1 MVARAA
7 ADLGAAAPALAEVGE
22 LFVAAGHE
30 IAVVGGPVRDAFLSR
45 LGSTPDLDLTTSAR
59 PRQTH
64 ELLRRWG
71 DASWDIG
78 KDYGTIGARRGDVV
92 VEVTTYRADRYE
104 HSSRN
109 PEVVFGDDLEGDLRR
124 RDLTINA
131 MAFRL
136 PSMELVDPH
145 GGLHDLMAQV
155 LRTPAPAHESFDD
168 DPLRV
173 LRAARFTAAL
183 SMAPDA
189 ATREAMSAA
198 APRVDP
204 AAGVVAAERTGAE
217 LGKLLLGESP
227 RDGLE
232 VLVET
237 GVAEHVL
244 PELSALR
251 ATVDE
256 HGRHKDVYAHTLT
269 VLDQAIALEDR
280 YTGGPDL
287 VLRLAAVMH
296 DVGKPATRRF
306 ERGGTVSFH
315 HHEVVGA
322 AMTARRLKALRFSK
336 DVVASV
342 TRLVELHLRFHGY
355 GSGAWTDSAVRRYVT
370 DAGDL
375 LPRLHALTRA
385 DSTTRNRRRA
395 AALATTYDHLEARIE
410 ALSAAEELSRVRPE
424 LDGAAIMATLGISPG
439 PLVGRAY
446 AHLLA
451 LRMEEGPVGEEAAT
465 ASLLRWWAEQPE
477 SGQQAEQAPQA
488 ASSHRSEPEGPAT
501 G

>member
-1 MVARAA
+1 MAPPAQDDVLHAVVRRAA
-7 ADLGAAAPALAEVGE
+7 ADLAAAAPTLAEVGT
-22 LFVAAGHE
+22 LFAAAGHE

-59 PRQTH
+59 PEQTH
-64 ELLRRWG
+64 ALLRSWG
-71 DASWDIG
+71 DACWDIG
-78 KDYGTIGARRGDVV
+78 KEYGTIGARRGDVV

-109 PEVVFGDDLEGDLRR
+109 PAVVFGDDLAGDLHR
-124 RDLTINA
+124 RDLTVNA

-136 PSMELVDPH
+136 PSMELVDPY

-173 LRAARFTAAL
+173 LRAARFTSAL
-183 SMAPDA
+183 SMGPDDT
-189 ATREAMSAA
+189 TREAMTAA

-256 HGRHKDVYAHTLT
+256 HGRHKDVYTHTLT
-269 VLDQAIALEDR
+269 VLDQAIALEER

-306 ERGGTVSFH
+306 EPGGAVSFH

-322 AMTARRLKALRFSK
+322 KMTARRLKALRFSK
-336 DVVASV
+336 DTVTAV

-355 GSGAWTDSAVRRYVT
+355 GSGAWTDSAVRRYVA

-395 AALATTYDHLEARIE
+395 AALATTYDHLEERIE
-410 ALSAAEELSRVRPE
+410 VLSAAEELGRVRPE
-424 LDGAAIMATLGISPG
+424 LDGRSIMETLGISAG
-439 PLVGRAY
+439 PVVGRAY

-451 LRMEEGPVGEEAAT
+451 LRLDEGPVGEDEARA
-465 ASLLRWWAEQPE
+465 ALLRWWAGQPE
-477 SGQQAEQAPQA
+477 QADRP
-488 ASSHRSEPEGPAT
+488 GPDA